1 LNNSNGS
8 SSSNNGWN
16 NKKKIHTYRRLKAQ
30 RKERKK
36 DKTGQNKPD
45 DMEEI

>member
-1 LNNSNGS
+1 MVGIT
-8 SSSNNGWN
+8 
-16 NKKKIHTYRRLKAQ
+16 KKKLHTYRRIKAQ
-30 RKERKK
+30 RKERKKK